1 VAEDGLSNKKRTFS
15 SIKEHAGIRNKTHGF
30 NHQNQSDE
38 RRRMG
43 RIVPHPLAGVTK
55 RGGCLSAENILVDLA
70 LEGFFGLSTLVV

>member
-1 VAEDGLSNKKRTFS
+1 
-15 SIKEHAGIRNKTHGF
+15 
-30 NHQNQSDE
+30 
-38 RRRMG
+38 MG